1 MEGSYGSDGMLDM
14 YLYESFQ
21 LLEQMEAIVLLE
33 KNEEFLDEES
43 VQEIFRIVHTIKGTS
58 GIMMYDNIAAAAHKL
73 EDIFYY
79 LRETYSEEVAAK
91 ELREYIFMVS
101 DFIEEE
107 LTKIKEVRNPDGD
120 PEKIIKC
127 IDAFLLKWKAKIG
140 EEGGKF
146 PPENVYVEPS
156 QFYIAPAEERSD
168 KLPSIIDLGAEPE
181 PIPGDYVIK
190 HRVEK
195 EETIIGVSEGKLDRL
210 TRLVESLLEAEKN
223 TPEESGWQEMREK
236 LLKITDELEDT
247 VTQMRRTS
255 LAGTFRRMNRIVYD
269 VSRKMDK
276 QIELSVSGGS
286 LEVDR
291 KTIVCIS
298 DSLIHLVRNAADHGI
313 EGRDERLQAGKAEKG
328 RISIEAKLNGDI
340 LSICVRDDGRGI
352 DKRKIFDKAS
362 RKGLVSKDIA
372 GYTDK
377 EIYRFL
383 TCPGFTTKEKVT
395 EYSGRGIGLDAVVG
409 GLEKIGGSLDID
421 SVQGEGTEMLIR
433 LPYA

>member
-21 LLEQMEAIVLLE
+21 LLEQMETIVLLE

-43 VQEIFRIVHTIKGTS
+43 VQEIFRIMHTIKGTS

-73 EDIFYY
+73 EDVFYY
-79 LRETYSEEVAAK
+79 LREAYSEEIAAK
-91 ELREYIFMVS
+91 ELTKYIFMVS

-107 LTKIKEVRNPDGD
+107 LIKIKEVRNPDGD
-120 PEKIIKC
+120 PEEIIKC
-127 IDAFLLKWKAKIG
+127 IDMFLVKWKAKIRK
-140 EEGGKF
+140 EGGEL

-168 KLPSIIDLGAEPE
+168 KLPSIIDLGVKPS
-181 PIPGDYVIK
+181 PGDYVIK
-190 HRVEK
+190 KSVQK

-223 TPEESGWQEMREK
+223 TPEESDWQEMKEK
-236 LLKITDELEDT
+236 LLKITGELEDT
-247 VTQMRRTS
+247 VIQMRRTS
-255 LAGTFRRMNRIVYD
+255 LAGTFRRMSRLVYD
-269 VSRKMDK
+269 VSRKLDK
-276 QIELSVSGGS
+276 EIELSVSGED

-313 EGRDERLQAGKAEKG
+313 EGPDERLQAGKTEKG
-328 RISIEAKLNGDI
+328 RISIDAKLDDGI

-352 DKRKIFDKAS
+352 DKRIIFDKAG
-362 RKGLVSKDIA
+362 RKGLVHKDINE
-372 GYTDK
+372 YTDK

-383 TCPGFTTKEKVT
+383 TYPGFTTKEKVT
-395 EYSGRGIGLDAVVG
+395 EYSGRGVGLDAVVG
-409 GLEKIGGSLDID
+409 GLEKIGGRLDID
-421 SVQGEGTEMLIR
+421 SVQGEGTEMIMR
-433 LPYA
+433 LPHA